1 MENLA
6 DIGLI
11 GLAVMGQN
19 LALNINDHG
28 FRVAVFNRTVEK
40 VRRFIN
46 NEAQGT
52 DIIGAYNAEE
62 FVNSLKRPRKLILMI
77 KAGDAVDKAIA
88 QLAPLLDDGDI
99 IIDGGNSNFR
109 DTIRR
114 TKEVEAMGKLYIGA
128 GVSGGEEGARYGPS
142 IMPGGSAAAWEA
154 VKPILQSVAAKVAD
168 GTPCCDWVGE
178 DGAGHFVKM
187 VHNGIEYGDMQLIC
201 EAYHLMSR
209 VLGLTEL
216 EISAVFTGWN
226 KGILESFLIEITG
239 KILAH
244 LDEDGKPL
252 LRKILDVASQKGT
265 GKWTAVTALE
275 EGTPLTLIG
284 EAVFARFLSAIKDQR
299 VAAAKVLS
307 GPTVK
312 FTGDKKQF
320 IDNLEQA
327 VYAAKIISYTQG
339 YMLMR
344 DAARSYDWE
353 LNYGGVALMW
363 REGCII
369 RSAFLGKIQEA
380 YAGNPTLENP
390 LLDSYFSNAVIEAQS
405 AWRQTVM
412 TGIEHGI
419 PLPIMSGAL
428 AFYDGYRSANLPA
441 NLLQA
446 QRDYFGA
453 HTYERVDRARGEH
466 FHTNWTGT
474 GGDVTAGSYDA

>member
-1 MENLA
+1 MDDLA

-19 LALNINDHG
+19 LALNINDNG
-28 FRVAVFNRTVEK
+28 FRVAVFNRTTSK
-40 VRRFIN
+40 VTRFLN
-46 NEAQGT
+46 NEAKGT
-52 DIIGAYNAEE
+52 DVIGTYSPEE
-62 FVNSLKRPRKLILMI
+62 FVKSIKRPRKLILMI
-77 KAGDAVDKAIA
+77 QAGEAVDKSIA

-99 IIDGGNSNFR
+99 IIDGGNSNFN
-109 DTIRR
+109 DSIRR
-114 TKEVEAMGKLYIGA
+114 TREVEAMGQYFIGA

-142 IMPGGSAAAWEA
+142 IMPGGSVDAWES
-154 VKPILQSVAAKVAD
+154 VKPILQAVAAKVPD

-201 EAYHLMSR
+201 EAYHLMSQ
-209 VLGLTEL
+209 VLSMNEL
-216 EISAVFTGWN
+216 EISAVFSGWN

-244 LDEDGKPL
+244 LDEDGQPL
-252 LRKILDVASQKGT
+252 IRKILDVASQKGT
-265 GKWTAVTALE
+265 GKWTAITALE

-284 EAVFARFLSAIKDQR
+284 EAVFARCLSAIKEQR
-299 VAAAKVLS
+299 VAASAVLP
-307 GPTVK
+307 GPQAV
-312 FTGDKKQF
+312 FSGDKAQF
-320 IDNLEQA
+320 VSDLEQA

-339 YMLMR
+339 YMLMQ
-344 DAARSYDWE
+344 DAARTYNWN

-380 YAGNPTLENP
+380 YADNPGLAN
-390 LLDSYFSNAVIEAQS
+390 LLLYDYFSEAVIKAQT
-405 AWRQTVM
+405 AWRGAVS
-412 TGIEHGI
+412 TGVKHGI

-453 HTYERVDRARGEH
+453 HTYERVDRPRGEH

>member
-19 LALNINDHG
+19 LALNIKDHG
-28 FRVAVFNRTVEK
+28 YRVAVFNRTTSK
-40 VRRFIN
+40 VTRFIE
-46 NEAQGT
+46 NEARGT
-52 DIIGAYNAEE
+52 GIIGAYTPEE
-62 FVNSLKRPRKLILMI
+62 FVRSIKRPRVIILMI
-77 KAGDAVDKAIA
+77 QAGEAVDKSIA
-88 QLAPLLDDGDI
+88 QLAPLLDEGDI
-99 IIDGGNSNFR
+99 IIDGGNSNFK

-114 TKEVEAMGKLYIGA
+114 TAEVEALGLFYIGA
-128 GVSGGEEGARYGPS
+128 GISGGEEGARYGPS
-142 IMPGGSAAAWEA
+142 IMPGGSVAAWES
-154 VKPILQSVAAKVAD
+154 VKPILQAVAAKVSD
-168 GTPCCDWVGE
+168 GSPCCDWVGE

-201 EAYHLMSR
+201 EAFHLLSA
-209 VLGLTEL
+209 VLGMSEA
-216 EISAVFTGWN
+216 EISDVFKEWN

-239 KILAH
+239 DILAFP
-244 LDEDGKPL
+244 DEDGAPL
-252 LRKILDVASQKGT
+252 LTKILDAASQKGT

-299 VAAAKVLS
+299 LAASQVLS
-307 GPTVK
+307 GPSAV
-312 FTGDKKQF
+312 FDGDKAAF
-320 IDNLEQA
+320 IRALEQA
-327 VYAAKIISYTQG
+327 VYAAKIISYAQG

-344 DAARSYDWE
+344 DAARSYNWN

-369 RSAFLGKIQEA
+369 RSAFLSKIQAA
-380 YAGNPTLENP
+380 YADRPGLENL
-390 LLDSYFSNAVIEAQS
+390 LLDDYFRDAVIGAQG
-405 AWRQTVM
+405 AWRQTVS
-412 TGIEHGI
+412 TGIQHGI

-428 AFYDGYRSANLPA
+428 AFYDGYRSAQLPA

-453 HTYERVDRARGEH
+453 HTYERVDRPRGEF

>member
-1 MENLA
+1 MEKLA
-6 DIGLI
+6 DIGLV

-28 FRVAVFNRTVEK
+28 YRVAVFNRTTSK
-40 VRRFIN
+40 VTRFLE
-46 NEAQGT
+46 NEAKDT
-52 DIIGAYNAEE
+52 HIIGTYSPED
-62 FVNSLKRPRKLILMI
+62 FVKSIKRPRKLILMI
-77 KAGDAVDKAIA
+77 QAGEAVDKSIA

-99 IIDGGNSNFR
+99 IIDGGNSNFN

-114 TKEVEAMGKLYIGA
+114 TREVEAMGKYYIGA
-128 GVSGGEEGARYGPS
+128 GISGGEEGARHGPS
-142 IMPGGSAAAWEA
+142 IMPGGSVAAWQS
-154 VKPILQSVAAKVAD
+154 VKPILQAVAAKVPD

-201 EAYHLMSR
+201 EAYHLMSQ
-209 VLGLTEL
+209 VLGLSEI
-216 EISAVFTGWN
+216 EISEVFARWN
-226 KGILESFLIEITG
+226 SGKLESFLIEITG

-244 LDEDGKPL
+244 LDEDGQPL
-252 LRKILDVASQKGT
+252 LRMILDVASQKGT
-265 GKWTAVTALE
+265 GKWTAITALQ

-299 VAAAKVLS
+299 VAASKVLP
-307 GPTVK
+307 GPQVD
-312 FTGDKKQF
+312 FTGDKAQF
-320 IDNLEQA
+320 IDALEQA

-339 YMLMR
+339 YMLMQ
-344 DAARSYDWE
+344 DAARTYNWN

-369 RSAFLGKIQEA
+369 RSAFLGEIQRA
-380 YAGNPTLENP
+380 YAKNPALANL
-390 LLDSYFSNAVIEAQS
+390 LLDDYFSAAVIEAQA
-405 AWRQTVM
+405 AWREVVA
-412 TGIEHGI
+412 TGIAHGI

-453 HTYERVDRARGEH
+453 HTYERVDRPRGEY

>member
-1 MENLA
+1 MENQA

-19 LALNINDHG
+19 LALNMNDHG
-28 FRVAVFNRTVEK
+28 FRVAVFNRTTSK
-40 VRRFIN
+40 VTRFID
-46 NEAQGT
+46 NEAADT
-52 DIIGAYNAEE
+52 DIIGAYTPED
-62 FVNSLKRPRKLILMI
+62 FVKSLKRPRKLILMI
-77 KAGDAVDKAIA
+77 QAGDAVDKLIT
-88 QLAPLLDDGDI
+88 QLLPLLDEGDV

-109 DTIRR
+109 DSIRR
-114 TKEVEAMGKLYIGA
+114 TREVEAQGKLYLGA
-128 GVSGGEEGARYGPS
+128 GISGGEEGARYGPS
-142 IMPGGSAAAWEA
+142 IMPGGSRAAWEA
-154 VKPILQSVAAKVAD
+154 VKLILQAVAAKVAD

-187 VHNGIEYGDMQLIC
+187 VHNGIEYGDMQLIT
-201 EAYHLMSR
+201 EAYHLLSQ
-209 VLGLTEL
+209 VLGMDES
-216 EISAVFTGWN
+216 EISDVFQRWN
-226 KGILESFLIEITG
+226 SGILESFLIEITG
-239 KILAH
+239 NILAYK
-244 LDEDGKPL
+244 DDDGKPL
-252 LRKILDVASQKGT
+252 LPKILDVASQKGT

-299 VAAAKVLS
+299 LAASKVLT
-307 GPTVK
+307 GPSTA
-312 FTGDKKQF
+312 FDRDRAQF
-320 IDNLEQA
+320 VADLEQA

-339 YMLMR
+339 YMLMQ
-344 DAARSYDWE
+344 DAARSYNWN

-380 YAGNPTLENP
+380 YAQNPALENL
-390 LLDSYFSNAVIEAQS
+390 LLDAYFSEAVIAAGS
-405 AWRQTVM
+405 AWRQVVM
-412 TGIEHGI
+412 TGIKHGI

-428 AFYDGYRSANLPA
+428 AFYDGYRSARLPA

-453 HTYERVDRARGEH
+453 HTYERVDRPRGEY

>member
-1 MENLA
+1 MEYLA

-40 VRRFIN
+40 VTRFIN

-62 FVNSLKRPRKLILMI
+62 FVKSLKRPRKLILMI
-77 KAGDAVDKAIA
+77 KAGDAVDTAIA

-114 TKEVEAMGKLYIGA
+114 AKEVEAMGKLYIGA

-201 EAYHLMSR
+201 EAYHLLSQ

-244 LDEDGKPL
+244 LDEDGQPL

-284 EAVFARFLSAIKDQR
+284 EAVFARFLSAIKEQR

-307 GPTVK
+307 GPSVK
-312 FTGDKKQF
+312 FSGDRKQF

-344 DAARSYDWE
+344 DAARSFDWE

-369 RSAFLGKIQEA
+369 RSAFLGEIQEA
-380 YAGNPTLENP
+380 YARNPALENP

>member
-28 FRVAVFNRTVEK
+28 YRVAVFNRTTAK
-40 VRRFIN
+40 VTRFIE
-46 NEAQGT
+46 NEACGT
-52 DIIGAYNAEE
+52 DVIGTYTPEE
-62 FVNSLKRPRKLILMI
+62 FVRSIKRPRKIILMI
-77 KAGDAVDKAIA
+77 QAGEAVDKSIA

-99 IIDGGNSNFR
+99 IIDGGNSNFN
-109 DTIRR
+109 DSIRR
-114 TKEVEAMGKLYIGA
+114 TAEVEALGKLYIGA
-128 GVSGGEEGARYGPS
+128 GISGGEEGARYGPS
-142 IMPGGSAAAWEA
+142 IMPGGSVAAWES
-154 VKPILQSVAAKVAD
+154 VKPILQAVAAKVPD

-201 EAYHLMSR
+201 EAYHLMSA
-209 VLGLTEL
+209 VLGMSEA
-216 EISAVFTGWN
+216 EISDVFRGWN

-239 KILAH
+239 NILAY
-244 LDEDGKPL
+244 LDEDGRPL
-252 LRKILDVASQKGT
+252 LRKILDTASQKGT
-265 GKWTAVTALE
+265 GKWTAVTALQ

-299 VAAAKVLS
+299 VAASKVLT
-307 GPTVK
+307 GPSAT
-312 FTGDKKQF
+312 FEGDKAQF
-320 IDNLEQA
+320 IRDLEGA

-344 DAARSYDWE
+344 DAARTYNWN

-369 RSAFLGKIQEA
+369 RSAFLGKIQDA
-380 YAGNPTLENP
+380 YAQNPALEN
-390 LLDSYFSNAVIEAQS
+390 LLLNDYFRDAVIHAQS

-453 HTYERVDRARGEH
+453 HTYERVDRPRGEH

>member
-28 FRVAVFNRTVEK
+28 YRVAVFNRTTAK
-40 VRRFIN
+40 VTRFIE
-46 NEAQGT
+46 NEACGT
-52 DIIGAYNAEE
+52 NVIGAYTPEE
-62 FVNSLKRPRKLILMI
+62 FVRNIKRPRKIILMI
-77 KAGDAVDKAIA
+77 QAGEAVDKSIA

-99 IIDGGNSNFR
+99 IIDGGNSNFN

-114 TKEVEAMGKLYIGA
+114 TAEVEALGKLYIGA
-128 GVSGGEEGARYGPS
+128 GISGGEEGARYGPS
-142 IMPGGSAAAWEA
+142 IMPGGSVAAWES
-154 VKPILQSVAAKVAD
+154 VKPILQAVAAKVPD

-201 EAYHLMSR
+201 EAYHLLTA
-209 VLGLTEL
+209 VLGMSEA
-216 EISAVFTGWN
+216 EIGDVFRGWN

-239 KILAH
+239 NILAY
-244 LDEDGKPL
+244 LDEDGRPL
-252 LRKILDVASQKGT
+252 LRKILDTASQKGT
-265 GKWTAVTALE
+265 GKWTAVTALQ

-299 VAAAKVLS
+299 VAASKALT
-307 GPTVK
+307 GPSAT
-312 FTGDKKQF
+312 FEGDKAQF
-320 IDNLEQA
+320 IRDLEGA

-344 DAARSYDWE
+344 DAARTYNWN

-369 RSAFLGKIQEA
+369 RSAFLGKIQDA
-380 YAGNPTLENP
+380 YAQNPALENL
-390 LLDSYFSNAVIEAQS
+390 LLDGYFRDAVIKAQS
-405 AWRQTVM
+405 AWRRTVM

-453 HTYERVDRARGEH
+453 HTYERVDRPRGEH

>member
-28 FRVAVFNRTVEK
+28 YRVAVFNRTTAK
-40 VRRFIN
+40 VTRFIE
-46 NEAQGT
+46 NEACGT
-52 DIIGAYNAEE
+52 NVIGAYTPEE
-62 FVNSLKRPRKLILMI
+62 FVRSIKRPRKIILMI
-77 KAGDAVDKAIA
+77 QAGEAVDKSIA

-99 IIDGGNSNFR
+99 IIDGGNSNFN

-114 TKEVEAMGKLYIGA
+114 TAEVEALGKLYIGA
-128 GVSGGEEGARYGPS
+128 GISGGEEGARYGPS
-142 IMPGGSAAAWEA
+142 IMPGGSVAAWES
-154 VKPILQSVAAKVAD
+154 VKPILQAVAAKVPD

-201 EAYHLMSR
+201 EAYHLLSA
-209 VLGLTEL
+209 VLGMSEA
-216 EISAVFTGWN
+216 EISDVFRGWN

-239 KILAH
+239 NILAY
-244 LDEDGKPL
+244 LDEDGRPL
-252 LRKILDVASQKGT
+252 LRKILDTASQKGT
-265 GKWTAVTALE
+265 GKWTAVTALQ

-299 VAAAKVLS
+299 VAASNVLT
-307 GPTVK
+307 GPSAT
-312 FTGDKKQF
+312 FDGDKAQF
-320 IDNLEQA
+320 IRDLEGA

-344 DAARSYDWE
+344 DAARTYNWN

-369 RSAFLGKIQEA
+369 RSAFLGKIQDA
-380 YAGNPTLENP
+380 YAQNPALENL
-390 LLDSYFSNAVIEAQS
+390 LLDDYFRDAVINAQS
-405 AWRQTVM
+405 AWRGTVM

-453 HTYERVDRARGEH
+453 HTYERVDRPRGEH

>member
-19 LALNINDHG
+19 LALNIKDHG
-28 FRVAVFNRTVEK
+28 YRVAVFNRTTSK
-40 VRRFIN
+40 VTRFIE
-46 NEAQGT
+46 NEARGT
-52 DIIGAYNAEE
+52 DIIGAYTPEE
-62 FVNSLKRPRKLILMI
+62 FVRSIKRPRVIILMI
-77 KAGDAVDKAIA
+77 QAGAAVDKSIA
-88 QLAPLLDDGDI
+88 QLAPLLDEGDI
-99 IIDGGNSNFR
+99 IIDGGNSNFK

-114 TKEVEAMGKLYIGA
+114 TAEVEALGLFYIGA
-128 GVSGGEEGARYGPS
+128 GISGGEEGARYGPS
-142 IMPGGSAAAWEA
+142 IMPGGSVAAWES
-154 VKPILQSVAAKVAD
+154 VKPILQAVAAKVAD
-168 GTPCCDWVGE
+168 GSPCCDWVGE

-201 EAYHLMSR
+201 EAFHLLSA
-209 VLGLTEL
+209 VLGMSEA
-216 EISAVFTGWN
+216 EISAVFKEWN

-239 KILAH
+239 DILAFP
-244 LDEDGKPL
+244 DEDGAPL
-252 LRKILDVASQKGT
+252 LTKILDAASQKGT

-299 VAAAKVLS
+299 LAASLVLS
-307 GPTVK
+307 GPSAV
-312 FTGDKKQF
+312 FDGDKAAF
-320 IDNLEQA
+320 IRALEQA
-327 VYAAKIISYTQG
+327 VYAAKIISYAQG

-344 DAARSYDWE
+344 DAARSYNWN

-369 RSAFLGKIQEA
+369 RSAFLGKIQAA
-380 YAGNPTLENP
+380 YAAMPGLENL
-390 LLDSYFSNAVIEAQS
+390 LLDDYFRDAVIGAQG
-405 AWRQTVM
+405 AWRQTVS
-412 TGIEHGI
+412 TGIQHGI

-428 AFYDGYRSANLPA
+428 AFYDGYRSAQLPA

-453 HTYERVDRARGEH
+453 HTYERVDRPRGEF